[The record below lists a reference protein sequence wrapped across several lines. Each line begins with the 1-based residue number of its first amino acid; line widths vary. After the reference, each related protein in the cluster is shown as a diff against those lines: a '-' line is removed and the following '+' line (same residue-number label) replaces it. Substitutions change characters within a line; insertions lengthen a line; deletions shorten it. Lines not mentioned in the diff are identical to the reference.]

1 MGNFSTIPVQ
11 PLEQPAVDD
20 QQLHH
25 PGLFAQ
31 AAQPLAQMANRMR
44 AIQRHQHHQML
55 AQLMMQPVA
64 IPPRPRAR
72 REPILPRFRMLSLIN
87 DLTCVG
93 IPDEIANFEVC
104 DLV

>member
-1 MGNFSTIPVQ
+1 
-11 PLEQPAVDD
+11 
-20 QQLHH
+20 
-25 PGLFAQ
+25 
-31 AAQPLAQMANRMR
+31 
-44 AIQRHQHHQML
+44 
-55 AQLMMQPVA
+55 MMQPVA